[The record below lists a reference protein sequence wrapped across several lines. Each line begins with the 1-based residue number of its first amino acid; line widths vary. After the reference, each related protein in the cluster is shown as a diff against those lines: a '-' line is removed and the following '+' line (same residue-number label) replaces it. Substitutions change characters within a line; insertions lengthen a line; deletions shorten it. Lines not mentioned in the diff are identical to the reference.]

1 MKSGIYQILN
11 VVNGKIY
18 VGSSINIKG
27 RWSSHRK
34 ELKQNK
40 HKNIH
45 LQYAYNKYGVDAF
58 EYFVIE
64 YCPQQELIAKEQ
76 AWMDA
81 GRVCERGQG
90 YNMKP
95 TAGSPLGSRHSE
107 ETKRKM
113 SESRRG
119 ENNHNYGK
127 TYSAERR
134 RRMSDARKGIPSPNK
149 GRKYKPHT
157 PEAKRKIAEAGR
169 GRVPSVQ
176 TRQKMAEARK
186 KYITFDGR
194 TLCISDWAQELGI
207 TRSALSHRLK
217 VRPLE
222 EALDP
227 NMERFTAAVRK
238 KIAES
243 LASTRLKQ
251 PCAHSITFNGKTQGI
266 REWSDE
272 TGILYDTLAARLGRL
287 GWSIERALTAPVM
300 RKAQVSS
307 RALVSPCTGEVTD
320 E

>member
-11 VVNGKIY
+11 TVNGKMY
-18 VGSSINIKG
+18 VGSAVNIKG
-27 RWSSHRK
+27 RWSCHQR
-34 ELKQNK
+34 ELRLNK

-45 LQYAYNKYGVDAF
+45 LQRAYNKHGIDVF

-64 YCPQQELIAKEQ
+64 YCAKQELISKEQ
-76 AWMDA
+76 FWMNV
-81 GRVCERGQG
+81 GRVCERGRG

-95 TAGSPLGSRHSE
+95 TAGSPLGYRHSE

-113 SESRRG
+113 SKLRKG
-119 ENNHNYGK
+119 KNNHNYGK
-127 TYSAERR
+127 TYSVERR
-134 RRMSDARKGIPSPNK
+134 QRMSDARKGIPSPNK

-157 PEAKRKIAEAGR
+157 AEAKKKISEASKGRVLSAASREKIAEQQR
-169 GRVPSVQ
+169 R
-176 TRQKMAEARK
+176 
-186 KYITFDGR
+186 YITFDGR

-227 NMERFTAAVRK
+227 NMERFTVAVRK
-238 KIAES
+238 KISES
-243 LASTRLKQ
+243 IASIWLKQ
-251 PCAHSITFNGKTQGI
+251 PRAQNITFNGKTQGI

-272 TGILYDTLAARLGRL
+272 TGISYDTLASRIGKL

-307 RALVSPCTGEVTD
+307 CSPASLCIGEATD